1 MRAEAAH
8 QLSSIAGCAQ
18 MGLAV
23 TAIQLCVLHA
33 WKSSTAHQQ
42 MEAGASYERGVQ
54 R

>member
-8 QLSSIAGCAQ
+8 QLSSVAGCAQ

-23 TAIQLCVLHA
+23 TATRFCVLHA
-33 WKSSTAHQQ
+33 WKSTAHQQ